1 MRGDF
6 VATEKQVN
14 YYKALCELLGQEPDE
29 NFENLSVAEASDAIS
44 ELKGMLCHLERG
56 QVL

>member
-1 MRGDF
+1 VRGDF
-6 VATEKQVN
+6 MATEKQVN

-56 QVL
+56 